1 MLTNRAK
8 YATRALLELTLRR
21 EETSVTIQEIAERQN
36 IPVKFL
42 EQIFSSLKMLGYVE
56 SRRGPGGGYSLR
68 KPPEEISLGEVVRAI
83 EGPVAPISC
92 VSVTQ
97 YQPCGCPEP
106 ETCGL
111 RIAFK
116 EARDAIALVMD
127 RTSFADIAKNHGQ
140 THWSKVIADE

>member
-8 YATRALLELTLRR
+8 YATRALLELSLRTD
-21 EETSVTIQEIAERQN
+21 EASITIQDIAERQN

-42 EQIFSSLKMLGYVE
+42 EQIFASLKMLGYVE
-56 SRRGPGGGYSLR
+56 SRRGPGGGYALR
-68 KPPEEISLGEVVRAI
+68 RPPEQISLGEVVRAI

-111 RIAFK
+111 RLAFK
-116 EARDAIALVMD
+116 EARDAIAEVMD
-127 RTSFADIAKNHGQ
+127 RTTFADIAKNHGKV
-140 THWSKVIADE
+140 HWTKILEE